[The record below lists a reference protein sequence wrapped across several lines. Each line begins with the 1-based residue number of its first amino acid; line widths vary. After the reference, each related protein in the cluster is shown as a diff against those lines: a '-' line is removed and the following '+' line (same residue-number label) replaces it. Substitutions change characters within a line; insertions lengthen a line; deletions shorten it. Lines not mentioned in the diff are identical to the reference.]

1 MKIILTGP
9 TGFIGSHVL
18 QSALSHP
25 AITSIVALSR
35 RQPPAL
41 PDPENKLHIIIQ
53 SDFLNYSHETLEA
66 CAGAEAC
73 IWGMGV
79 ASTEP
84 NPSIIFDSTI
94 AAARA
99 FVDAKVMKE
108 GSKFRFLYLSG
119 MFTEKNQDK
128 RLWFLTGARKIRGAV
143 EVELMK
149 MQNER
154 QEALVVYI
162 ARPGAVLATNSFF
175 PRLLE
180 PLARVI
186 KVDDLA
192 AKMLD
197 TAINGHNTQTLEI
210 DVLRDEGKLL
220 KEQLLVANQ

>member
-25 AITSIVALSR
+25 AITSIVAFSR
-35 RQPPAL
+35 RQPLSL
-41 PDPENKLHIIIQ
+41 PDSQNKLHIIIQ
-53 SDFLNYSHETLEA
+53 SDFSKYSHETLEA

-79 ASTEP
+79 ASTEA
-84 NPSIIFDSTI
+84 NRRINFDSTI

-99 FVDAKVMKE
+99 FVDAKIMGE
-108 GSKFRFLYLSG
+108 GRKLRFVYLSG
-119 MFTEKNQDK
+119 IFTEKNQEK
-128 RLWFLTGARKIRGAV
+128 RLWFLDEARKIRGAV

-154 QEALVVYI
+154 EEALVVYI

-186 KVDDLA
+186 TVDDLA

-197 TAINGHNTQTLEI
+197 TAINGHDTQTLEV
-210 DVLRDEGKLL
+210 DVLRDEGKRL
-220 KEQLLVANQ
+220 KKKLLVGHQ